1 MTAACGDL
9 HLNLCECPHPL
20 DCDSAAF
27 PRAQELT
34 RGSPNR
40 VSNQPFHSRS
50 ASTQHHPHPFLPVD
64 DIFPKSPSS
73 CLRWI
78 FWLNGWQ
85 FCIQVESQMTEVLYE
100 YIGDRLKG
108 CGKKKQ
114 SQDLSGRIATSRSH
128 LRSTGGL
135 LSPLPLGRK
144 DDFTGSLFSWL
155 RWIFWVNG
163 CHPCTRVERQ
173 VTEVLYEHIR
183 DGLRGS

>member
-1 MTAACGDL
+1 MPQPTRRQNYCHQHRHKYYYNYSHNYPQQDL
-9 HLNLCECPHPL
+9 YYTGSKYRCYLSLSIL
-20 DCDSAAF
+20 DF
-27 PRAQELT
+27 V

-64 DIFPKSPSS
+64 DIFPKSPPS

-108 CGKKKQ
+108 
-114 SQDLSGRIATSRSH
+114 
-128 LRSTGGL
+128 
-135 LSPLPLGRK
+135 
-144 DDFTGSLFSWL
+144 GSLFSWL

-173 VTEVLYEHIR
+173 VTEVLYEHIG
-183 DGLRGS
+183 DGLRGSWHFLGIFLNEHLRTSLSPGWINV

>member
-1 MTAACGDL
+1 MWVPPPPRLWQCCLPQSTGTHQRFAEPCIESAI
-9 HLNLCECPHPL
+9 PPL
-20 DCDSAAF
+20 V
-27 PRAQELT
+27 RE
-34 RGSPNR
+34 
-40 VSNQPFHSRS
+40 HS
-50 ASTQHHPHPFLPVD
+50 ASSSPLPTD

-128 LRSTGGL
+128 LRSTEGL

-173 VTEVLYEHIR
+173 VTEVLYEHIG
-183 DGLRGS
+183 DGLRGSWKKKVKIH